1 MQSLEILTVQFSEDG
16 VFNTTFSFFQY
27 FCQPFLQT
35 RLSLLA
41 LKKQEGGGGGVVW
54 GMVMA
59 QGSKPLETFLFQDSF
74 LFLIS
79 MLKCFIDRTEFNIQS
94 RD

>member
-1 MQSLEILTVQFSEDG
+1 M
-16 VFNTTFSFFQY
+16 
-27 FCQPFLQT
+27 
-35 RLSLLA
+35 
-41 LKKQEGGGGGVVW
+41 VW

-79 MLKCFIDRTEFNIQS
+79 MLKCFIDRAEFNIQS

>member
-1 MQSLEILTVQFSEDG
+1 
-16 VFNTTFSFFQY
+16 
-27 FCQPFLQT
+27 
-35 RLSLLA
+35 
-41 LKKQEGGGGGVVW
+41 
-54 GMVMA
+54 MVMA